1 MNPSPGAG
9 DEVINPVPSHPH
21 PNPGC
26 CRDLLSSHCNNGRN
40 WISFRSDS
48 PAFPKISHSRFDQT
62 KFSSWSLIPAS
73 FGRCFHAILARLM
86 PIVQRKCITK
96 LVSHFK
102 NSINCYYLHIN
113 ILLEFY
119 FVLTAESWIK
129 GLDMD
134 KRQVHV
140 PGALWSGFRIGCNRD
155 CFTLS
160 FQTVGILHIS
170 AIISP

>member
-1 MNPSPGAG
+1 MHTSALPLIRDLGSIRRVRSHPCVAVAG
-9 DEVINPVPSHPH
+9 MRHEPVAGCRGRSDQSVPSHPH

-48 PAFPKISHSRFDQT
+48 PAFPKLSHSRFDQT
-62 KFSSWSLIPAS
+62 KFSSWSLILAS
-73 FGRCFHAILARLM
+73 FGRCFHAISARLM

-96 LVSHFK
+96 LVSHFQ

-119 FVLTAESWIK
+119 FVPRHCL
-129 GLDMD
+129 
-134 KRQVHV
+134 
-140 PGALWSGFRIGCNRD
+140 
-155 CFTLS
+155 
-160 FQTVGILHIS
+160 
-170 AIISP
+170 